1 MSYSILTFFDLILVL
16 TLLSLSWH
24 LLNSEDI
31 FKAVVLFISFGLL
44 MALAWVRM
52 RAPDVALAEAA
63 LGAGLTGPL
72 FLAALRRMNRC
83 HKGERRLD
91 IDENR
96 DGDNEKKMEQPHQ
109 RS

>member
-1 MSYSILTFFDLILVL
+1 MIYSILTLFDIILILTML
-16 TLLSLSWH
+16 WLAWC
-24 LLNSEDI
+24 LLNTEDI

-72 FLAALRRMNRC
+72 FLSALRRMNRTR
-83 HKGERRLD
+83 KGERRLD
-91 IDENR
+91 SDENR
-96 DGDNEKKMEQPHQ
+96 EKEHKANQEQG
-109 RS
+109 

>member
-1 MSYSILTFFDLILVL
+1 MTYSMLTLFDIILVL
-16 TLLSLSWH
+16 TLLWLGWRLLST
-24 LLNSEDI
+24 EDI
-31 FKAVVLFISFGLL
+31 FKAIVLYISFGLL

-72 FLAALRRMNRC
+72 FLAALRRMDRI

-91 IDENR
+91 S
-96 DGDNEKKMEQPHQ
+96 GEKRREDHETA
-109 RS
+109 

>member
-1 MSYSILTFFDLILVL
+1 MTYSILTLFDTILVL
-16 TLLSLSWH
+16 TLLWLGWRLLS
-24 LLNSEDI
+24 SEDI
-31 FKAVVLFISFGLL
+31 FKAIILYISFGLL

-72 FLAALRRMNRC
+72 FLAALRRMDRI

-91 IDENR
+91 S
-96 DGDNEKKMEQPHQ
+96 NEDRGEDHET
-109 RS
+109 

>member
-1 MSYSILTFFDLILVL
+1 MSYSLLTAFDIVLIS
-16 TLLSLSWH
+16 TLLWLAWKM
-24 LLNSEDI
+24 LRSEDI

-72 FLAALRRMNRC
+72 FLAALHRMERLHKDERRM
-83 HKGERRLD
+83 D
-91 IDENR
+91 TDEDRKR
-96 DGDNEKKMEQPHQ
+96 DHTFDTNQKKML
-109 RS
+109 

>member
-1 MSYSILTFFDLILVL
+1 MSYSILTLFDIILVV
-16 TLLSLSWH
+16 TLLWLGWRLLST
-24 LLNSEDI
+24 EDI
-31 FKAVVLFISFGLL
+31 FKAVVLYISFGLL

-72 FLAALRRMNRC
+72 FLAALRRMDRI

-91 IDENR
+91 SNENR
-96 DGDNEKKMEQPHQ
+96 GEDHETDPEQTEAA
-109 RS
+109 

>member
-1 MSYSILTFFDLILVL
+1 MTSSILTLFDIILVSTML
-16 TLLSLSWH
+16 WLAWC
-24 LLNSEDI
+24 LLNTEDI

-72 FLAALRRMNRC
+72 FLSALRRMNRTR
-83 HKGERRLD
+83 KGERRLD
-91 IDENR
+91 SDEKRGNDYNTR
-96 DGDNEKKMEQPHQ
+96 EKEA
-109 RS
+109 

>member
-1 MSYSILTFFDLILVL
+1 MSYSILTLFDAILVL
-16 TLLSLSWH
+16 TLLWLGWR
-24 LLNSEDI
+24 LLGSEDI
-31 FKAVVLFISFGLL
+31 FKAIILYISFGLL

-72 FLAALRRMNRC
+72 FLAALRRMDRI

-91 IDENR
+91 SDEDR
-96 DGDNEKKMEQPHQ
+96 GEDHE
-109 RS
+109 R

>member
-1 MSYSILTFFDLILVL
+1 MTYSMLTLFDTILVV
-16 TLLSLSWH
+16 TLLWLGWRLLST
-24 LLNSEDI
+24 EDI

-72 FLAALRRMNRC
+72 FLAALRRMDRI

-91 IDENR
+91 
-96 DGDNEKKMEQPHQ
+96 GGEKRREDHETA
-109 RS
+109 

>member
-1 MSYSILTFFDLILVL
+1 MSYFIFTIFDIVLVL
-16 TLLSLSWH
+16 SMVWIAWH
-24 LLNSEDI
+24 LLGTEDI

-72 FLAALRRMNRC
+72 FLSALRRMNRAR
-83 HKGERRLD
+83 KGERRLD
-91 IDENR
+91 SDETR
-96 DGDNEKKMEQPHQ
+96 
-109 RS
+109 

>member
-1 MSYSILTFFDLILVL
+1 MDTIMSYLIFTIFDIVLVL
-16 TLLSLSWH
+16 SMVWIAWH
-24 LLNSEDI
+24 LLGTEDI

-72 FLAALRRMNRC
+72 FLSALRRMNRPR
-83 HKGERRLD
+83 KGERRLD
-91 IDENR
+91 SDETR
-96 DGDNEKKMEQPHQ
+96 
-109 RS
+109 

>member
-1 MSYSILTFFDLILVL
+1 MTYSMLTLFDTILVL
-16 TLLSLSWH
+16 TLLWLGWRLLST
-24 LLNSEDI
+24 EDI
-31 FKAVVLFISFGLL
+31 FKAIVLYISFGLL

-72 FLAALRRMNRC
+72 FLAALRRMDRI

-91 IDENR
+91 
-96 DGDNEKKMEQPHQ
+96 GGEKRREDHETA
-109 RS
+109 

>member
-1 MSYSILTFFDLILVL
+1 MSYSILTLFDTILVL
-16 TLLSLSWH
+16 TLLWLGWRLLS
-24 LLNSEDI
+24 SEDI
-31 FKAVVLFISFGLL
+31 FKAIILYISFGLL

-72 FLAALRRMNRC
+72 FLAALRRMDRI

-91 IDENR
+91 S
-96 DGDNEKKMEQPHQ
+96 NEDRGEDHET
-109 RS
+109 

>member
-1 MSYSILTFFDLILVL
+1 MTYSILTLFDVILVL
-16 TLLSLSWH
+16 TLLWLGWRLLS
-24 LLNSEDI
+24 SEDI
-31 FKAVVLFISFGLL
+31 FKAVILFVSFGLL

-72 FLAALRRMNRC
+72 FLAALRRMNRPR
-83 HKGERRLD
+83 KGERRLD

-96 DGDNEKKMEQPHQ
+96 KKDQ
-109 RS
+109 RTDSKQTQAL

>member
-1 MSYSILTFFDLILVL
+1 MSYLIFTIFDIVLVL
-16 TLLSLSWH
+16 SMVWIAWH
-24 LLNSEDI
+24 LLGTEDI

-72 FLAALRRMNRC
+72 FLSALRRMNRPR
-83 HKGERRLD
+83 KGERRLD
-91 IDENR
+91 SDETR
-96 DGDNEKKMEQPHQ
+96 
-109 RS
+109 

>member
-1 MSYSILTFFDLILVL
+1 MTYFILTLFDIMLVL
-16 TLLSLSWH
+16 TLLWLGWN
-24 LLNSEDI
+24 LLGTEDI

-72 FLAALRRMNRC
+72 FLSALRRMHRTR
-83 HKGERRLD
+83 KGERRLD
-91 IDENR
+91 SDQNR
-96 DGDNEKKMEQPHQ
+96 REDHEQNRKQ
-109 RS
+109 TQAV

>member
-1 MSYSILTFFDLILVL
+1 MSYFIFTIFDIVLVL
-16 TLLSLSWH
+16 SMVWLVWH
-24 LLNSEDI
+24 LLGTEDI

-72 FLAALRRMNRC
+72 FLSALRRMNRI

-91 IDENR
+91 SDEKR
-96 DGDNEKKMEQPHQ
+96 GEDHETESEQTQ
-109 RS
+109 AA